1 MIRDLIEDS
10 IRMVRVEK
18 IEEVYERSKVL
29 ADEKNSRNPSSIP
42 FEKRKVIIH

>member
-29 ADEKNSRNPSSIP
+29 ADEKIVEILAPYPSKK
-42 FEKRKVIIH
+42 EK